1 MARRVQYSLC
11 DKSRENWGQG
21 FREIILL
28 DHMVQSHKNTI
39 EARDSF
45 DLLFAL
51 RKGQEDGNQA
61 SGSHYF
67 IPFTADDQG
76 NELPVE

>member
-1 MARRVQYSLC
+1 
-11 DKSRENWGQG
+11 
-21 FREIILL
+21 
-28 DHMVQSHKNTI
+28 MVQSHKNTI